1 MSRQD
6 HHQRPRPTHGYDP
19 RAAAAA
25 QFYGGASMP
34 FPDPGAAAL
43 HGMNPYGFAPNPF
56 FNNFLFQNPAALA
69 AYQLQQQQAQVQAHH
84 FASHAYHQA
93 PTGNAKHR
101 PIKPDAAAKPAP
113 PGSQPQQQPP
123 PGNQQAV
130 LDRAQE
136 AARKAREEL
145 VKGGEGVTAW
155 KVAQAVLVALKA
167 DSWDSLGVQPQDVPL
182 LRDLFLIEG
191 KVSTQYL

>member
-145 VKGGEGVTAW
+145 VKGGEGVTVW

-167 DSWDSLGVQPQDVPL
+167 DSWDSLSVQPPDVPL

>member
-1 MSRQD
+1 
-6 HHQRPRPTHGYDP
+6 
-19 RAAAAA
+19 
-25 QFYGGASMP
+25 MP
-34 FPDPGAAAL
+34 FLDPGAAAL

-69 AYQLQQQQAQVQAHH
+69 AYQLQQQQAHH
-84 FASHAYHQA
+84 FASQAYHQA

-101 PIKPDAAAKPAP
+101 PTKPAAADKPAP
-113 PGSQPQQQPP
+113 PGPQPQPQTP

-191 KVSTQYL
+191 KVSTRYL

>member
-1 MSRQD
+1 
-6 HHQRPRPTHGYDP
+6 
-19 RAAAAA
+19 
-25 QFYGGASMP
+25 
-34 FPDPGAAAL
+34 
-43 HGMNPYGFAPNPF
+43 
-56 FNNFLFQNPAALA
+56 
-69 AYQLQQQQAQVQAHH
+69 V
-84 FASHAYHQA
+84 
-93 PTGNAKHR
+93 
-101 PIKPDAAAKPAP
+101 
-113 PGSQPQQQPP
+113 
-123 PGNQQAV
+123 GNQHAV

-191 KVSTQYL
+191 KVSTCSLEWDVLPLVLEVTTTLGAKIKLWYMTKPSYLG

>member
-1 MSRQD
+1 MSRRD

-25 QFYGGASMP
+25 AAQFYGAASMP

-69 AYQLQQQQAQVQAHH
+69 AYQLQQQQAHH
-84 FASHAYHQA
+84 FASQAYHQA

-101 PIKPDAAAKPAP
+101 PTKPAAADKPAP
-113 PGSQPQQQPP
+113 PGPQPQPQPP

-191 KVSTQYL
+191 KVSTRYL